1 LTNGKQSTW
10 EEAVL
15 WLRDQPD
22 QGDLVRACF
31 YDDPLLVAAH
41 RYYESSEWQAV
52 REFLP
57 KRVGAVLDIGA
68 GRGVSSY
75 ALARDG
81 WETTAL
87 EPDPSPIVG
96 AGAIRALS
104 IEANLS
110 IRVEETW
117 GEVLPFSDESFDV
130 VHGRQVLHHAKDLTK
145 LCREAA
151 RVLKRNGLF
160 IATREHVLSRHGDL
174 PIFLENHPLHKRYGG
189 ENAYLLTEYLA
200 AIQQGG
206 ITLMHVLNPFQSEIN
221 FYPDTLGQLKNRLAH
236 KVLFPWPHLIPN
248 LVLGWMGTFMN
259 TPGRL
264 YTFVAKK
271 AANV

>member
-1 LTNGKQSTW
+1 MTNGKQSTW

-15 WLRDQPD
+15 WLKDQPD

-52 REFLP
+52 RKFLP

-104 IEANLS
+104 KAANLH
-110 IRVEETW
+110 IRVEEMW
-117 GEVLPFSDESFDV
+117 GEVLPFSDKSFDM
-130 VHGRQVLHHAKDLTK
+130 VHSRQVLHHAKDLTK

-151 RVLKRNGLF
+151 RVLKPNGLF
-160 IATREHVLSRHGDL
+160 IATREHVLSRQEDL
-174 PIFLENHPLHKRYGG
+174 PVFLENHPLHRLYGG
-189 ENAYLLTEYLA
+189 ERAYLLTEYLT
-200 AIQQGG
+200 AIQQSG
-206 ITLMHVLNPFQSEIN
+206 ITLTHVLNPFQSEIN
-221 FYPDTLGQLKNRLAH
+221 LYPDTLCQLKKRLAR
-236 KVLFPWPHLIPN
+236 KALFPWPHLVPAV
-248 LVLGWMGTFMN
+248 VLGWLGAWVN

-264 YTFVAKK
+264 YTFVGRKVACG
-271 AANV
+271 